1 MSFIP
6 KTAFRFA
13 IPVFALC
20 MMVLLTASVTKAGEI
35 YTSGWSGAAIDGTDP
50 VAYFTD
56 GRAVE
61 GSKIFTMKWRG
72 ATWRFASAE
81 NLATF
86 KAAPEK
92 YAPQYGGYC
101 AWAVRRLLCLGREPG
116 LFSEN
121 RPRCLEDRRWQTLSQ
136 LLEGCAAT
144 VATGYGRKHR
154 QGRRQLAESPRR
166 AKLTVGQNRSD
177 SADRRHCFHALLRAR
192 G

>member
-101 AWAVRRLLCLGREPG
+101 AWAVSQGYSAKIDPDAWKIVDGKLYLNYSKGVQ
-116 LFSEN
+116 
-121 RPRCLEDRRWQTLSQ
+121 RRWQQ
-136 LLEGCAAT
+136 DMAGNIAKGDANWPK
-144 VATGYGRKHR
+144 V
-154 QGRRQLAESPRR
+154 R
-166 AKLTVGQNRSD
+166 AGLN
-177 SADRRHCFHALLRAR
+177 
-192 G
+192 